1 MYATVEDV
9 EKRCGCSLSLDE
21 IDWCRS
27 LLEDAAVIVDTYGR
41 NASDD
46 AKKVVSCNMVVRMI
60 RNNTDQ
66 DVPIGA
72 SQGTISALGYSQTW
86 SLGSGSAGEL
96 YLTKLDKKILGCG
109 SRIAFSGPFVQK
121 RTDWCGCV

>member
-1 MYATVEDV
+1 MYATVEEV
-9 EKRCGCSLSLDE
+9 EKRCGRSLTMDE
-21 IDWCRS
+21 IEWCG
-27 LLEDAAVIVDTYGR
+27 LLLKDAAVIVDTYGK

-46 AKKVVSCNMVVRMI
+46 AKKLVSCNMVVRMI

-96 YLTKLDKKILGCG
+96 YLTKMDKKILRCG
-109 SRIAFSGPFVQK
+109 SRIVFSGPFIENQG
-121 RTDWCGCV
+121 DSEA

>member
-1 MYATVEDV
+1 VYATVEDV

-109 SRIAFSGPFVQK
+109 NRIAFSGPFVE
-121 RTDWCGCV
+121 D

>member
-96 YLTKLDKKILGCG
+96 YLTKSDKKILGCG
-109 SRIAFSGPFVQK
+109 SRIAFSGPFVE
-121 RTDWCGCV
+121 D